1 MRRSFSFVIVV
12 AIGLAV
18 IVAARAQSSTGR
30 IQGVVRDNS
39 GAVLP
44 GVTVTL
50 ARDTIEVQQRI
61 TDANGAFEFVDV
73 APGTYTVKAEL
84 RGFRTAT
91 LTALVETGATRQLA
105 VTLVVGALEETIT
118 VSGSAPVVDT
128 QQGQA
133 GRNATCG

>member
-1 MRRSFSFVIVV
+1 MRRSFSFVIVL

-30 IQGVVRDNS
+30 IQGVVRDHS

-44 GVTVTL
+44 GATVTL

-61 TDANGAFEFVDV
+61 TDANGAFEFVAV

-84 RGFRTAT
+84 RGFRTAA

-118 VSGSAPVVDT
+118 VSGSAPVPRF
-128 QQGQA
+128 A
-133 GRNATCG
+133 